1 MYKKDRIKKWK
12 DKVCNTED
20 YNFKIDGY
28 DSNGRGID
36 GKRSPFGVSTI
47 AKHNSLIRKNC
58 YGKCKCKNKNDHYCG
73 WVTLLDSYKDD
84 RIISRFWPIELGLYD
99 LGVHIKLQKFT
110 LHDHRYDLNAY
121 KNNLKEE
128 EKMKSNDC
136 NISLRNRENMVNV
149 ERKIDKYMHKVL
161 CQEIKLN
168 YKIRKIAERE
178 MIISMREIE
187 LEKRLLALE
196 ESDL

>member
-1 MYKKDRIKKWK
+1 
-12 DKVCNTED
+12 
-20 YNFKIDGY
+20 
-28 DSNGRGID
+28 
-36 GKRSPFGVSTI
+36 
-47 AKHNSLIRKNC
+47 
-58 YGKCKCKNKNDHYCG
+58 
-73 WVTLLDSYKDD
+73 
-84 RIISRFWPIELGLYD
+84 
-99 LGVHIKLQKFT
+99 
-110 LHDHRYDLNAY
+110 
-121 KNNLKEE
+121 
-128 EKMKSNDC
+128 MKSNDC